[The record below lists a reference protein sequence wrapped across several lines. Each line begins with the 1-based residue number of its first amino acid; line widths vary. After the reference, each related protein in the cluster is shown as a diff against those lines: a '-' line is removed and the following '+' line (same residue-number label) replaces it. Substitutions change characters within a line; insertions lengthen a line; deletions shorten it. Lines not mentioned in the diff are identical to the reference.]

1 MKKSLTTTTLMLAL
15 LLIMPLQSLANR
27 NNDTIL
33 NYAYENGKIKILS
46 GNGELYPFEHDKDGY
61 KYIYYLFTKA
71 EYLHLSKTDVKDDNS
86 HYCLATQDPE
96 VAIWYNLSTKKQSA
110 PDVKWSLRY
119 EGEDKS
125 FTEYVKDNPNKCLWW
140 KDADKPVQLL
150 FNVDNNRKKKADNST
165 VLLYIMPPFSEKANP
180 EKLLQGNEEIKLN
193 YGGKHGKSLNDFQND
208 TVFSKKSNTLNG
220 VEFVITRS
228 DRAVINSITANG
240 VVIPVKD
247 SPRGPQQIVAKLD
260 NIPIERGKNV
270 KIKIHYQY
278 FNHNDHNEKI
288 TQKTFSP
295 DLPINWERA
304 KWWRLLL
311 IIFAIL
317 VFIIILAIVLNL
329 TMNKKKRKED
339 ILNYAY
345 ENGEIK
351 ILSGNGELYL
361 YRFDHDKGGYKSIYY
376 LFTKAKYLH
385 LRKTDVKDDNSYYC
399 LATQDP
405 KVAVWYDLST
415 KKQSDPDVKWSL
427 RYEGKDKSS
436 TEYVKD
442 NPNKCLWWKNAD
454 KPVQLLFN
462 VDNNRE
468 KKADNTTVQ
477 LYIMSPFSEKANP
490 NKLFQGNEDI
500 KLNYGGKLGKS
511 LDDFKNDTDFSMEN
525 DTLNGVECVITR
537 SDRAVIDSITA
548 NGVVIPVKD
557 SPRGPQPIVA
567 KLDNIPIERGKDV
580 NIEIHYRYFDHDGRI
595 TPKTISRDLP
605 INLEKANVSVTG
617 KGTSDTADGHAT
629 TKSQR
634 NPKNLCGKLVSLFSK
649 TALKKKEK
657 ELRAEYGAIVKA
669 AEQARDE
676 AEQNAQKK
684 FEEEFKKKESELRS
698 EYDAKVKA
706 AEQARDEAEQNA
718 QKKFEEEFK
727 KKVETLTKDCNTKV
741 KAAQDAQQK
750 AEKARD
756 EAEEKAKKEFE
767 EQKRAIEA
775 DCDAKVLEAQKSE
788 RKARNE
794 KEVAIKE
801 MQKQRDEALKQWT
814 DDRDTMLGKLQSLAL
829 KLKKDV
835 EQMDRNAFNGNC
847 GTIRSGAIFNADRL
861 CQSIE
866 SGEWKNKTT
875 GECFEELRAD
885 YCQLLDYGTD
895 SWVNLLGRLYSYMS
909 VAELRQQLL
918 SEGLSFELVSDAFD
932 TLQAFL
938 ASIGIIVLNC
948 SPGYDS
954 GSDPVTSRL
963 FKHESSIDRITNWLG
978 GNEAVDEAIPNHG
991 QTVYD
996 FGQLAYFT
1004 TNDLQIHKGSVIYH
1018 N

>member
-180 EKLLQGNEEIKLN
+180 DKLLQGNEEIKLN

-228 DRAVINSITANG
+228 DRAVIDSITANG

-288 TQKTFSP
+288 TQETFSP

-304 KWWRLLL
+304 KWWSLLL

-317 VFIIILAIVLNL
+317 VFIIILAIVLIL
-329 TMNKKKRKED
+329 IMNKKKRKENIQRKED

-385 LRKTDVKDDNSYYC
+385 LSKTDVKDDNSYYC
-399 LATQDP
+399 LATQDQE
-405 KVAVWYDLST
+405 VAVWYNLST
-415 KKQSDPDVKWSL
+415 KKQSAPNVKWSL
-427 RYEGKDKSS
+427 RYEGEDKSS

-454 KPVQLLFN
+454 KPIQLLFN
-462 VDNNRE
+462 VDNNRQ
-468 KKADNTTVQ
+468 KKADNSTI
-477 LYIMSPFSEKANP
+477 LLHIMPPSIEKANP
-490 NKLFQGNEDI
+490 NNL
-500 KLNYGGKLGKS
+500 
-511 LDDFKNDTDFSMEN
+511 MEN
-525 DTLNGVECVITR
+525 LTLVSDTEK
-537 SDRAVIDSITA
+537 RA
-548 NGVVIPVKD
+548 
-557 SPRGPQPIVA
+557 
-567 KLDNIPIERGKDV
+567 
-580 NIEIHYRYFDHDGRI
+580 
-595 TPKTISRDLP
+595 
-605 INLEKANVSVTG
+605 
-617 KGTSDTADGHAT
+617 SDTADEHAT

-634 NPKNLCGKLVSLFSK
+634 NPKNIWGKLVSLFSK
-649 TALKKKEK
+649 TKASQEQNSLTNDVDKRIADALKKKEK
-657 ELRAEYGAIVKA
+657 ELRAEYDAKVNA
-669 AEQARDE
+669 

-684 FEEEFKKKESELRS
+684 FEEEFKKKESKLRAEYDAKVKAAEQKAKKQFEDEFKEKESELRA

-706 AEQARDEAEQNA
+706 AEQARDEAE
-718 QKKFEEEFK
+718 
-727 KKVETLTKDCNTKV
+727 
-741 KAAQDAQQK
+741 
-750 AEKARD
+750 KARNN
-756 EAEEKAKKEFE
+756 AEENAKKEFE

-775 DCDAKVLEAQKSE
+775 YRDAKVQEAQESE

-801 MQKQRDEALKQWT
+801 MQKQCDEALKQWT

-835 EQMDRNAFNGNC
+835 EQMDNNAFNGNC
-847 GTIRSGAIFNADRL
+847 GTIRSGASFNADRL

-954 GSDPVTSRL
+954 GSDPVTSRF